1 MAGVCIE
8 HECKVSCVI
17 FAHGFLQKA
26 GETMPIWGGF
36 PSGSNVT
43 FSYQIVDQGNAG
55 NADSYSFFIK
65 GMS

>member
-1 MAGVCIE
+1 M
-8 HECKVSCVI
+8 

-36 PSGSNVT
+36 PSGSNIT
-43 FSYQIVDQGNAG
+43 FSYQILDQG